1 MAKLRSHQCLL
12 LSRSICLNNR
22 AKEAEMKVEGA
33 VAAIF
38 LSYLFGLANLA
49 GTMPFRSQTFHF
61 VTRLKIHY
69 CGTQHLHFSFSEKKK
84 KVIIFFRQKHD
95 YATGVDAP
103 IGKMV
108 KTACVRLTEQ

>member
-1 MAKLRSHQCLL
+1 
-12 LSRSICLNNR
+12 
-22 AKEAEMKVEGA
+22 MKVVGA

-69 CGTQHLHFSFSEKKK
+69 CGTQHFSFLKKK
-84 KVIIFFRQKHD
+84 
-95 YATGVDAP
+95 
-103 IGKMV
+103 
-108 KTACVRLTEQ
+108 